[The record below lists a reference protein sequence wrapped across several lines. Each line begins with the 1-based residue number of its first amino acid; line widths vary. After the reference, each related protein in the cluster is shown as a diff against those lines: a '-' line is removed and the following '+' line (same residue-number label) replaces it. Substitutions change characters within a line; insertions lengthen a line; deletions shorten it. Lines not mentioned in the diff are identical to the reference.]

1 MEEISANKPLPQ
13 TPMQQPVIQQPIQQP
28 IQNIQYQQP
37 AQKVVPQQ
45 NVQPVQNYGSNLPIR
60 RCKAIFQMDKQS
72 PNELALKEGDIIVIE
87 SEADGWYLGTNT
99 RGERGIFPASF
110 VMLV

>member
-1 MEEISANKPLPQ
+1 
-13 TPMQQPVIQQPIQQP
+13 MQYQPVQPIQQQHIP
-28 IQNIQYQQP
+28 QQHIP
-37 AQKVVPQQ
+37 QQQ
-45 NVQPVQNYGSNLPIR
+45 NVQPVSYGSNLPIR

-87 SEADGWYLGTNT
+87 SEADGWYLGTNG

-110 VMLV
+110 VMLIQ